1 MHYISLIDLSSTT
14 PSFFVLLTHIRFGQN
29 MTTQR
34 ILFLIGIFLIVVK
47 HTNCNAQDA
56 RILQLLQQYSSD
68 SVQLEIKKLSGEL
81 PLSING
87 QSITIQSRLYNNA
100 GNENTFKYCK
110 ERFTKWGYTVGQQ
123 TFSNLGKNFFAVKTG
138 SQYPERVCMIGAH
151 YDDVPTGPTAP
162 GADDN
167 ASGVAA
173 VMEIAR
179 LLANTNLPNTIV
191 FALWDE
197 EELGLIGS
205 SAYTAGNVHGDEFLG
220 YINLDMI
227 GWDGNDD
234 HKAELHVRPI
244 GNSLQ
249 LADLVLK
256 AKSDYNIDLELEVV
270 NPGSINTDHYS
281 FWTKGYTAVGIN
293 EEYVGDFNPYYHSTA
308 DVFSAL
314 NIPFLDESAKL
325 ALVSFLKMAYTL
337 PEDEAIKQVLVYP
350 NPSTSSINLAFKQV
364 IQSPVRV
371 RVVDNTGRILID
383 QTEEQFETISLN
395 IDQLEAGKYIVYITM
410 DETVKTV
417 SIMKQ

>member
-1 MHYISLIDLSSTT
+1 
-14 PSFFVLLTHIRFGQN
+14 
-29 MTTQR
+29 MTLKRNR
-34 ILFLIGIFLIVVK
+34 ILIVFLLVVVR
-47 HTNCNAQDA
+47 TTISSAQDT
-56 RILQLLQQYSSD
+56 RILQLLQQYNSD
-68 SVQLEIKKLSGEL
+68 SVQMEIKKLSGEM

-87 QSITIQSRLYNNA
+87 QAVTIQSRLYNNA

-138 SQYPERVCMIGAH
+138 SQFPDRVCMIGAH
-151 YDDVPTGPTAP
+151 YDDVPTGAIAP

-179 LLANTNLPNTIV
+179 LLATTDFPNTIV
-191 FALWDE
+191 LALWDE

-205 SAYTAGNVHGDEFLG
+205 SAYTSGNVHGDEFLG

-256 AKSDYNIDLELEVV
+256 AKSDYNIDSFT
-270 NPGSINTDHYS
+270 NSIFCSRIIIKCVDS
-281 FWTKGYTAVGIN
+281 I
-293 EEYVGDFNPYYHSTA
+293 
-308 DVFSAL
+308 
-314 NIPFLDESAKL
+314 
-325 ALVSFLKMAYTL
+325 LV
-337 PEDEAIKQVLVYP
+337 
-350 NPSTSSINLAFKQV
+350 
-364 IQSPVRV
+364 
-371 RVVDNTGRILID
+371 
-383 QTEEQFETISLN
+383 
-395 IDQLEAGKYIVYITM
+395 
-410 DETVKTV
+410 
-417 SIMKQ
+417 

>member
-1 MHYISLIDLSSTT
+1 
-14 PSFFVLLTHIRFGQN
+14 
-29 MTTQR
+29 MTLKRNR
-34 ILFLIGIFLIVVK
+34 ILIVFLLVVLR
-47 HTNCNAQDA
+47 TTISSAQDA
-56 RILQLLQQYSSD
+56 RILQLLQQYNSD
-68 SVQLEIKKLSGEL
+68 SVQLEVRKLSGEL

-87 QSITIQSRLYNNA
+87 QAVTIQSRLYNNA

-123 TFSNLGKNFFAVKTG
+123 SFSNLGKNIFAVKTG
-138 SQYPERVCMIGAH
+138 SQFPDRVCMIGAH
-151 YDDVPTGPTAP
+151 YDDVPTGAIAP

-179 LLANTNLPNTIV
+179 ILATTDFPNTIV
-191 FALWDE
+191 LALWDE

-249 LADLVLK
+249 LADIVLK
-256 AKSDYNIDLELEVV
+256 AKTDYNIDLELEVV

-293 EEYVGDFNPYYHSTA
+293 EEYVGDFNPYYHTSA
-308 DVFSAL
+308 DVFSVL
-314 NIPFLDESAKL
+314 NLPFLDENAKL

-337 PEDEAIKQVLVYP
+337 PEDEAMKQVLVYP
-350 NPSTSSINLAFKQV
+350 NPSNSIVNLAFKQV

-371 RVVDNTGRILID
+371 RLTDLTGRILID
-383 QTEEQFETISLN
+383 QTETNFETITLN
-395 IDQLEAGKYIVYITM
+395 TDQLKAGKYIVYLNM

-417 SIMKQ
+417 SIVKQ